1 MEYCIL
7 LCIYGINSHCSPLTR
22 NYQHVLA
29 LVYAVEEINK
39 NPNLLPNTTLGFHTH
54 ENYFNARKTYECS
67 LSILSGRGRAVP
79 NYTCRKQNN
88 LIAVIG
94 GLKSMSSIQMSTIL
108 GLYKIP
114 QISYGSSDEVLR
126 SKTLFPFFYRTVPN
140 EGLQT
145 LGITKLVLHF
155 GWTWVGLIASY
166 NDQGET
172 FVLNLKKEFVQKGVC
187 IEFTEML
194 PKMLDNTM
202 HVKNKIIKS
211 SSSIIVVYGDTDFLI
226 WVPQSICTK
235 SCLEGQHKIAIEGN
249 PVCCFACSPCPEGTF
264 SNYTNA
270 DRCEKCPEDQY
281 PNPDKTNCIPKSV
294 TFLSF
299 HEPLGIGLAGTAGS
313 LFLITILV
321 LGVFINNQDTPIV
334 KANNRNLTYTLL
346 VTLMLC
352 FLCSLLFIGQPG
364 KVTCL
369 LRQTTFGIIFSASIS
384 CVLAKTVTVVLAFMA
399 TKPGNKIRKWNGT
412 KLTNSIT
419 LFCTLAQVIICIAWL
434 KSSPPF
440 PDFDFESEAN
450 HIVIQCNEGAAHM
463 FYTVLGYMAFL
474 AIVSFSV
481 AFLARKLPDIFN
493 EAKFVTFSMLIFCSI
508 WISFIPTYFSTKG
521 KFMVA
526 VEVFSILA
534 SSAGL
539 LGCIFFPKVYIIVM
553 RPDQNTKRKLLKKSN
568 AGTNEL

>member
-1 MEYCIL
+1 ME
-7 LCIYGINSHCSPLTR
+7 
-22 NYQHVLA
+22 
-29 LVYAVEEINK
+29 
-39 NPNLLPNTTLGFHTH
+39 
-54 ENYFNARKTYECS
+54 
-67 LSILSGRGRAVP
+67 
-79 NYTCRKQNN
+79 
-88 LIAVIG
+88 
-94 GLKSMSSIQMSTIL
+94 
-108 GLYKIP
+108 
-114 QISYGSSDEVLR
+114 
-126 SKTLFPFFYRTVPN
+126 
-140 EGLQT
+140 
-145 LGITKLVLHF
+145 
-155 GWTWVGLIASY
+155 
-166 NDQGET
+166 
-172 FVLNLKKEFVQKGVC
+172 
-187 IEFTEML
+187 
-194 PKMLDNTM
+194 
-202 HVKNKIIKS
+202 
-211 SSSIIVVYGDTDFLI
+211 GDM
-226 WVPQSICTK
+226 VPQSICTK

-299 HEPLGIGLAGTAGS
+299 HEPLGIGLAGIAGS

-321 LGVFINNQDTPIV
+321 LGVFIKNQDTPIV
-334 KANNRNLTYTLL
+334 KANNQNLTYTLL

-419 LFCTLAQVIICIAWL
+419 LFCTLTQVIICIAWL

-450 HIVIQCNEGAAHM
+450 HIVIQCNEGAAPL

-493 EAKFVTFSMLIFCSI
+493 EAKFITFSMLIFCSI

-526 VEVFSILA
+526 VEVFSILT

-539 LGCIFFPKVYIIVM
+539 LGCIFFPKVFIIVM